1 MKRPNIVYFVAD
13 QLRSDALGVHGNPVA
28 ITPNLDAFATQE
40 AVTFTNAYCQ
50 NPVCV
55 PSRNSFLSG
64 LYPHTT
70 GHRTMHFLANDD
82 DPNILKV
89 MKDQGYEV
97 IWCGRNDVVPANKS
111 KAAYCDEYYDGR
123 DQINKVEPIPN
134 QDHSFKN
141 SHPNQVEVGPDL
153 YSFYLGEAKDMNPFV
168 QMDWNTLESALNY
181 LERKAQSKDDKPFFL
196 YVTLW
201 FPHPPYTVEKPW
213 YGSTDRSKLPPRRP
227 SALKLTGKASML
239 TEIARKQGLDVWDEA
254 KFDELRGTYL
264 DMVSRYDHHFSLL
277 LNKLKETKLYEDT
290 SLFVFSDHGDLT
302 TDYSI
307 AEKAQNLFENP
318 ISNIPLMVKPAKQFK
333 VKPGK
338 NEALVE
344 LVDLSATVA
353 DMVGFE
359 MPYTQFGKSMV
370 DAIAGNPFH
379 KDAVICEGGRI
390 HGEKQ
395 AMELGHT
402 EVSPYYPR
410 LSTQYSEGPEHT
422 KAVMIRMKNFKYT
435 YRLYEQDE
443 FYDLDKD
450 PYELN
455 NAIEDPAYA
464 QDIKV
469 MRDRL
474 LQFMIETGDYVPNR
488 RDLR

>member
-13 QLRSDALGVHGNPVA
+13 QLRSDALGVHGNPAA
-28 ITPNLDAFATQE
+28 ITPNLDAFATHE

-64 LYPHTT
+64 LYPHTK
-70 GHRTMHFLANDD
+70 GHRTMHFLADED

-89 MKDQGYEV
+89 MKQEGYEV

-111 KAAYCDEYYDGR
+111 KAMYCDEYYDGR
-123 DQINKVEPIPN
+123 DQLNKVEPVLN

-141 SHPNQVEVGPDL
+141 LHPSHVEIGPDL
-153 YSFYLGEAKDMNPFV
+153 YSFYLGEGSRDNPFV
-168 QMDWNTLESALNY
+168 AMDWNTLQSALDY
-181 LERKAQSKDDKPFFL
+181 LDRRAASPSDKPFFL

-213 YGSTDRSKLPPRRP
+213 YNSTDRSNLPKRRP
-227 SALKLTGKASML
+227 SALSLKNKASML

-254 KFDELRGTYL
+254 KFDELRATYL
-264 DMVSRYDHHFSLL
+264 DMVSRFDHHFGLL
-277 LNKLKETKLYEDT
+277 VNKLKETQQYENT
-290 SLFVFSDHGDLT
+290 NLFLFSDHGDLT

-318 ISNIPLMVKPAKQFK
+318 ISNVPLMVKPASSLK

-344 LVDLSATVA
+344 LLDLSATVA
-353 DMVGFE
+353 DMAGFE
-359 MPYTQFGKSMV
+359 LPYTQFGKSLV
-370 DAIAGNPFH
+370 EAIAGNPLH
-379 KDAVICEGGRI
+379 KDAVFCEGGRI

-395 AMELGHT
+395 AMELGHIET
-402 EVSPYYPR
+402 SPYYPR

-422 KAVMIRMKNFKYT
+422 KAIMIRMENFKYT
-435 YRLYEQDE
+435 YRLYELDE
-443 FYDLDKD
+443 FYDLKTD

-455 NAIEDPAYA
+455 NVIVDPAYA
-464 QDIKV
+464 PQIEV

-474 LQFMIETGDYVPNR
+474 LKHMIETGDFVPNR
-488 RDLR
+488 RDPR